1 VTGCPLANGCV
12 LNMTYN
18 LFLTFDCEDFINAR
32 STLAL
37 YRILNLLHKSRLKA
51 LFFLTGHMAEKIST
65 FPHTLRLLEDHE
77 IGYHSS
83 AHSVRP
89 TIFEYTD
96 VEEYEQAYLLSL
108 KRETRHINP
117 ITGDCEGEGGITF
130 LKNLFPKKKILSFR
144 APGLCW
150 SPPHLEA
157 MKKLGIRFDFSTTLS
172 PKPIRYKGLVFYPLP
187 VVINDLSSLDY
198 WLLFRSLLRYQIAV
212 CDIHPNSYVNLQ
224 YWDSIY
230 FTGNP
235 PRLQEVQARNR
246 KEMNDTFYHF
256 QLFLKRIH
264 SLKTKGII
272 QVTPNLNY
280 DKIETNVTDPSPSWA
295 MDCYTNSIT
304 WAITSFFYKPK
315 FLYSH
320 FTRFFQR

>member
-1 VTGCPLANGCV
+1 
-12 LNMTYN
+12 
-18 LFLTFDCEDFINAR
+18 LTFDCEDFINAR
-32 STLAL
+32 STSAL
-37 YRILNLLHKSRLKA
+37 YRILQLLHKSRLKA

-65 FPHTLRLLEDHE
+65 FPQILRFLEDHE

-130 LKNLFPKKKILSFR
+130 LKNLFPKKKIL
-144 APGLCW
+144 
-150 SPPHLEA
+150 
-157 MKKLGIRFDFSTTLS
+157 
-172 PKPIRYKGLVFYPLP
+172 YPLP
-187 VVINDLSSLDY
+187 VVINDISSLDY
-198 WLLFRSLLRYQIAV
+198 WLLLRSLLRYQIAV

-304 WAITSFFYKPK
+304 WAKTSFFYKPK